1 VESTIVEIGDTI
13 YAATREHWRR
23 WLEANHATL
32 QQIWLVYYKKRSGTP
47 SVSYDEAVEEALCF
61 GWIDGIV
68 KRIDEERYAQRYTPR
83 RPNSNWSEPNR
94 RRVRGLI
101 EAGKMTDA
109 GMAKIDFDLKVDDV
123 LPPPQTEEIAIPQDV
138 EKALRARP
146 PAWENFTRL
155 PPSSRGEYIRWITA
169 GKREQTRAR
178 RLREAVVLL
187 EQNQRLGM
195 K

>member
-1 VESTIVEIGDTI
+1 MEIGDTV
-13 YAATREHWRR
+13 YAATREQWRQ
-23 WLEANHATL
+23 WLEANHAKL
-32 QQIWLVYYKKRSGTP
+32 QQIWLVFYKKHSGKP

-61 GWIDGIV
+61 GWIDGIT
-68 KRIDEERYAQRYTPR
+68 KRIDEDRYAQRYTPR
-83 RPNSNWSEPNR
+83 RPRSNWSEPNIQ
-94 RRVRGLI
+94 RVRALI

-109 GMAKIDFDLKVDDV
+109 GMAKIDFDLGVEDASAPD
-123 LPPPQTEEIAIPQDV
+123 QTEEIVVPRDV
-138 EKALRARP
+138 EEALRERP

-155 PPSSRGEYIRWITA
+155 PPSSRGEYVRWITA